1 MIPSHAIG
9 YNKVVDNELGGK
21 TTYVGTEFLEEY
33 IKKLEDEM
41 NEAKNKYMDKYHIH
55 RKGFLYDMFP
65 IILAITFNISLNFAV
80 KIFNYIRLKK
90 SLNANPQ
97 APMPAE
103 GLWEK
108 SSLSFLQ
115 TMFLGVVSGA
125 TLFYGLVKSRNY
137 SALPQ
142 LIEADDIWSK
152 NDWILYNLKD
162 PDHPDLVESIRL
174 YGAEIE
180 CHPISFADKIN
191 KQCHV
196 NSQKRFY
203 IPGRKHYDPELAAT
217 LISDSTP
224 KLGFNKSIRSKNYE
238 KKSIYNINNYNNY

>member
-1 MIPSHAIG
+1 MKKLISIALSLTIAVSVAMSAYMIPSYAIG
-9 YNKVVDNELGGK
+9 YNKVVDNEFGGK
-21 TTYVGTEFLEEY
+21 TTYVATEYLDDYVQE
-33 IKKLEDEM
+33 LEDEM

-55 RKGFLYDMFP
+55 PWKGFLYEMFP
-65 IILAITFNISLNFAV
+65 IILAIAFNISLNFAV

-125 TLFYGLVKSRNY
+125 TLFYGLVKSKNY

-162 PDHPDLVESIRL
+162 PDHPDFVESIRL

-180 CHPISFADKIN
+180 CHPMSFADKIN

-196 NSQKRFY
+196 NSQERFFIKGCKRYDPDLADTIPKLNY
-203 IPGRKHYDPELAAT
+203 IPR
-217 LISDSTP
+217 
-224 KLGFNKSIRSKNYE
+224 
-238 KKSIYNINNYNNY
+238 

>member
-1 MIPSHAIG
+1 MKKLISIALSITIAVSVAMSAYIIPSHAVG

-55 RKGFLYDMFP
+55 PWKGFLYEMFP
-65 IILAITFNISLNFAV
+65 IILAIAFNISLNFAV
-80 KIFNYIRLKK
+80 KMFNYIRLKK

-125 TLFYGLVKSRNY
+125 TLFYGLVKSKNY

-162 PDHPDLVESIRL
+162 PDHPDFVESIRL

-180 CHPISFADKIN
+180 CNPMSFADKIN

-196 NSQKRFY
+196 NSQEYFFD
-203 IPGRKHYDPELAAT
+203 INDEDYDPALASAIK
-217 LISDSTP
+217 LIDYDE
-224 KLGFNKSIRSKNYE
+224 N
-238 KKSIYNINNYNNY
+238 

>member
-1 MIPSHAIG
+1 MKKLISIVLSIAMVMSTCIIPSHAIG
-9 YNKVVDNELGGK
+9 YNKIVDNDLGGK

-55 RKGFLYDMFP
+55 PWKGFLYEMFP
-65 IILAITFNISLNFAV
+65 IILAIAFNISLNFTV

-115 TMFLGVVSGA
+115 TMFLGVVPGA
-125 TLFYGLVKSRNY
+125 TLFYGLVKSKNY

-162 PDHPDLVESIRL
+162 PDHPDFVESIRL

-180 CHPISFADKIN
+180 CHPMSFADKIN

-196 NSQKRFY
+196 NSQERFFIKGCKRYDPDLADTIPKLNY
-203 IPGRKHYDPELAAT
+203 IPR
-217 LISDSTP
+217 
-224 KLGFNKSIRSKNYE
+224 
-238 KKSIYNINNYNNY
+238 